1 MSNILITGANGQ
13 LGNCLRDLTRE
24 DTARKYYYTD
34 VAELDITDEA
44 QIEQFVTDCE
54 ISVIINAAGYTAVDR
69 AENDVEKCYLI
80 NRDATRNLAQVAAK
94 HHCFLVHISTDYVFD
109 GKEDVPHKV
118 TDRVNPQSV
127 YGKSKWEGEVAMAQS
142 KCDGVII
149 RTSWLYSEYGGNFV
163 KTMLKLGKEKE
174 EIRVVNDQFGGPTY
188 ARDLAEAI
196 LKIVTKCNDHQGLKI
211 YHFANRGVISWNDFA
226 RQIMANAGLSCRVL
240 PVSTLEYNA
249 IAPRPA
255 HSAFDLTDIERDLD
269 IRIPQ
274 WDDSLLVCMQN
285 IENQCIDKM

>member
-24 DTARKYYYTD
+24 DVVNQYFYTD

-44 QIEQFVTDCE
+44 RIDKFVADNR
-54 ISVIINAAGYTAVDR
+54 IHVIINAAGYTAVDK
-69 AENDVEKCYLI
+69 AENDVEKCFLI
-80 NRDATRNLAQVAAK
+80 NRDATRNLAQVAAQ

-109 GKEDVPHKV
+109 GKEDIPHKV

-127 YGKSKWEGEVAMAQS
+127 YGRSKWEGEVAMAQS

-163 KTMLKLGKEKE
+163 KTMLRLGKEKE

-188 ARDLAEAI
+188 ARDLARVI
-196 LKIVTKCNDHQGLKI
+196 LQIIAKSENYKGLTV

-226 RQIMANAGLSCRVL
+226 KQIMTNAGLSCRVL

-255 HSAFDLTDIERDLD
+255 HSAFDLSAIEHDLG
-269 IRIPQ
+269 IHIPQ
-274 WDDSLLVCMQN
+274 WDESLSICMQN
-285 IENQCIDKM
+285 IENQ